1 MALVALSKKDKRKQ
15 VSVMIQD
22 GSDQESKQLAR
33 QIKEYLS
40 HNSLNTC
47 LSDMTYEIL
56 ALQLIDSVEQEAAI
70 KALLDRDIGE
80 QCCDPTSE
88 EFNPIK
94 AVIYLKDK
102 DYDEACWLSFLL
114 IYTNDSEKTDWA
126 FMRKLYGGV
135 GLNLKT
141 ALTWQQVN
149 KSFDHRMALLE
160 QLSSSLALSDPK
172 PKFGHHRAY
181 ESINHLP
188 IAVSSYIDFI
198 NEQGGHQT
206 LFRPK
211 GTTLDKTAYFQ
222 KLYALIRKNVYR
234 FGRLSTFEYLCLLGK
249 MGLAD
254 VEPDSCYIAE
264 ASGPKRGA
272 KLLFGMLDD
281 AKLDDHAIG
290 LADYLNVGYQELEAA
305 ICHWQKS
312 PDRYIQH

>member
-1 MALVALSKKDKRKQ
+1 MV
-15 VSVMIQD
+15 QD
-22 GSDQESKQLAR
+22 GSYQTSKQLAR
-33 QIKEYLS
+33 QIKDYLS
-40 HNSLNTC
+40 HNNLSTS

-56 ALQLIDSVEQEAAI
+56 ALQLIDSIEQEAAI
-70 KALLDRDIGE
+70 KALLESNIRE
-80 QCCDPTSE
+80 QCCDPKSE

-94 AVIYLKDK
+94 AIIYLKDK
-102 DYDEACWLSFLL
+102 DYDEVCWLSFLL
-114 IYTNDSEKTDWA
+114 IYTNDSEQTDWA

-135 GLNLKT
+135 GLNLNT

-149 KSFDHRMALLE
+149 KSFDQRTALLE

-181 ESINHLP
+181 ESLSHLP
-188 IAVSSYIDFI
+188 ITFSSYIDFI
-198 NEQGGHQT
+198 NKQGGHQA
-206 LFRPK
+206 LFCPEPP
-211 GTTLDKTAYFQ
+211 TIDKTTYFQ
-222 KLYALIRKNVYR
+222 TLYALIRKNVYR

>member
-1 MALVALSKKDKRKQ
+1 MK
-15 VSVMIQD
+15 IQD
-22 GSDQESKQLAR
+22 NENDL
-33 QIKEYLS
+33 IKLTKDIKDYL
-40 HNSLNTC
+40 NKNNLNISLP
-47 LSDMTYEIL
+47 SIVYEIL
-56 ALQLIDSVEQEAAI
+56 GLQLIDSVEQEAAI
-70 KALLDRDIGE
+70 KALLEREIGE
-80 QCCDPTSE
+80 QSCDPTSAQ
-88 EFNPIK
+88 FNPIK
-94 AVIYLKDK
+94 AIIYLKDK
-102 DYDEACWLSFLL
+102 DYNEACWLSFLL
-114 IYTNDSEKTDWA
+114 IYTNDSEKADWA

-149 KSFDHRMALLE
+149 KSFDQRMALLE
-160 QLSSSLALSDPK
+160 ELSSSLALSDPK

-188 IAVSSYIDFI
+188 IAFGSYINFI
-198 NEQGGHQT
+198 NQQGGHQA

-222 KLYALIRKNVYR
+222 TLYALIRNNVYR

-281 AKLDDHAIG
+281 TKLDEHAIG
-290 LADYLNVGYQELEAA
+290 LADYLNVGYQEMEAA

-312 PDRYIQH
+312 PNRYIAH

>member
-1 MALVALSKKDKRKQ
+1 MK
-15 VSVMIQD
+15 IQD
-22 GSDQESKQLAR
+22 NENHVIMLIND
-33 QIKEYLS
+33 IKEYLNK
-40 HNSLNTC
+40 HNLSMSLP
-47 LSDMTYEIL
+47 SISYEIL

-80 QCCDPTSE
+80 QSCDPTSAQ
-88 EFNPIK
+88 FNPIK
-94 AVIYLKDK
+94 AIIHLKDK
-102 DYDEACWLSFLL
+102 DYDEACWLGFLL
-114 IYTNDSEKTDWA
+114 IYTNDSEKADWA

-149 KSFDHRMALLE
+149 KSFDQRMALLE
-160 QLSSSLALSDPK
+160 ELSSSLALSDPK

-188 IAVSSYIDFI
+188 IAFSSYIDFI
-198 NEQGGHQT
+198 NEQGGHQA
-206 LFRPK
+206 LFCPEQ
-211 GTTLDKTAYFQ
+211 TVLDKTAYFQ

-249 MGLAD
+249 IGLAD

-290 LADYLNVGYQELEAA
+290 LADYLNVGYQEMEAA

-312 PDRYIQH
+312 PERCIAN

>member
-1 MALVALSKKDKRKQ
+1 MTVKIMK
-15 VSVMIQD
+15 IQD
-22 GSDQESKQLAR
+22 NENHVITLIND
-33 QIKEYLS
+33 IKEYLNK
-40 HNSLNTC
+40 HNLSMSLP
-47 LSDMTYEIL
+47 SIVYEIL
-56 ALQLIDSVEQEAAI
+56 ALQLIDSIEQEAAI
-70 KALLDRDIGE
+70 KALLESNIRE
-80 QCCDPTSE
+80 QCCNPKWE

-102 DYDEACWLSFLL
+102 DYEEACWLSFLL
-114 IYTNDSEKTDWA
+114 IYTNDSEQTDWA

-135 GLNLKT
+135 GLNLNT

-149 KSFDHRMALLE
+149 KSFDQRMALLE
-160 QLSSSLALSDPK
+160 ELSSSLALSNPK

-181 ESINHLP
+181 ESLSHLP
-188 IAVSSYIDFI
+188 IAFSSYIDFI
-198 NEQGGHQT
+198 NEQGGHQV

-211 GTTLDKTAYFQ
+211 VPVLDKTAYFQ
-222 KLYALIRKNVYR
+222 QLYALIRKNVYR

-249 MGLAD
+249 MDLAD

-272 KLLFGMLDD
+272 KLLFGVLDD

-290 LADYLNVGYQELEAA
+290 LADYLNVGYQEMEAA